1 MGLSNAVDE
10 DRLLVDD
17 DAQDDKEDDADD
29 GEQTAAWRAC

>member
-1 MGLSNAVDE
+1 VDE